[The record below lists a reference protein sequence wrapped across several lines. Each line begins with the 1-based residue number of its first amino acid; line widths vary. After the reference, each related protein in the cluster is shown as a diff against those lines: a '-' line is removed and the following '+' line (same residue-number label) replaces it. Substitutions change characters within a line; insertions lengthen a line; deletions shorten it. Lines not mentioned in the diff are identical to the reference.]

1 MLSKTDEFPLHQ
13 TPDTF
18 ASILSGDQHWNNG
31 HYICLC
37 DTDGEV
43 QLVSTVRTYQNND
56 VLDGFVCIRHEG
68 NQHNYRVSRRWRPD
82 IDHYGAGPLRI
93 EIIEPMKAI
102 RLVLEENDYGIAC
115 DITSYTEAIPYHGPI
130 SKLRVDGRLLVERMT
145 YEVAGRCEG
154 WIEVAGKRFELTRER
169 SGVFRNHSW
178 GFLPGRGAHT
188 IHTPPMIARPRPQ
201 GLRNWVLY
209 TMEDHC
215 GFYEFVEDENGI
227 QWSGAIQN
235 PDGSRPLGTGEI
247 LLADRAIDVTKVT
260 HNLEFYEGS
269 ARIKSGNF
277 SLTDAEGTLREFELE
292 DMGWVY
298 CQGGGYFGGFND
310 RLGQGAYRG
319 DFHEEG
325 EVWDCSHPYK
335 IIDPA
340 GKEMDF
346 STPLA
351 ESFVRLKSG
360 DQVGTAHF
368 ECAAFG
374 PYPRYGLTGE
384 GGS

>member
-1 MLSKTDEFPLHQ
+1 
-13 TPDTF
+13 
-18 ASILSGDQHWNNG
+18 
-31 HYICLC
+31 
-37 DTDGEV
+37 
-43 QLVSTVRTYQNND
+43 
-56 VLDGFVCIRHEG
+56 
-68 NQHNYRVSRRWRPD
+68 
-82 IDHYGAGPLRI
+82 
-93 EIIEPMKAI
+93 
-102 RLVLEENDYGIAC
+102 
-115 DITSYTEAIPYHGPI
+115 
-130 SKLRVDGRLLVERMT
+130 
-145 YEVAGRCEG
+145 
-154 WIEVAGKRFELTRER
+154 
-169 SGVFRNHSW
+169 
-178 GFLPGRGAHT
+178 
-188 IHTPPMIARPRPQ
+188 MIARPRPQ

-215 GFYEFVEDENGI
+215 GFYEFVEDQDGI

-235 PDGSRPLGTGEI
+235 PDGSRPKGTGEI
-247 LLADRAIDVTKVT
+247 LLTDRAIDVTKVT

-374 PYPRYGLTGE
+374 PYPRYGLTGK
-384 GGS
+384 GGA